1 MSKTHQSESAF
12 TASLKDR
19 LRAATTSPQTM
30 HMTAPPSGASKSLE
44 DLLRDDATE
53 TPAAEPA
60 PAPVLAAVA
69 SVSPVPV
76 DESNVVRK
84 IALQD
89 IVDSPYQPRKRY
101 DETRIQLLG
110 ETLRARGQDEAIVVR
125 RLASGKYELISGHRR
140 TRAARLI
147 GWSEIDARIRA
158 LSDREAELATL
169 TSNESNEE
177 LSTYERAKAYQEALD
192 RGFASDQKGVATLF
206 GCSQGRVS
214 QCLSLLQFP
223 SPILDLLEKYPGLL
237 KTRHARVVKDVLTKH
252 PLAVD
257 TIAASVEVLIDKP
270 EMDVDELRTVLS
282 KPFEKKRVRT
292 KPPEPRMITDKNGV
306 SAFKVQIRE
315 REIVINVEEGVDVDL
330 ASRRAMG
337 ALREFAGT
345 LELPKKKSL

>member
-1 MSKTHQSESAF
+1 MSKAHQSESAF

-19 LRAATTSPQTM
+19 LRPATAMPQTM
-30 HMTAPPSGASKSLE
+30 HMTPPPSGASKSLE
-44 DLLRDDATE
+44 DLLRDDAADE
-53 TPAAEPA
+53 PALAAVPQPAAEASTSAA
-60 PAPVLAAVA
+60 PA
-69 SVSPVPV
+69 
-76 DESNVVRK
+76 DEANVVRK

-110 ETLRARGQDEAIVVR
+110 ETLKARGQDEAIVVR
-125 RLASGKYELISGHRR
+125 RLPSGKYELISGHRR

-147 GWSEIDARIRA
+147 GWSDIDARVRS

-192 RGFASDQKGVATLF
+192 RGFASDQKGIASLF

-223 SPILDLLEKYPGLL
+223 APILDLLEKYPGLL
-237 KTRHARVVKDVLTKH
+237 KTRHARVVKEVLGQH
-252 PLAVD
+252 PHAVD
-257 TIAASVEVLIDKP
+257 TITTGVEVLIDKP
-270 EMDVDELRTVLS
+270 EMDVDELRTVLV

-292 KPPEPRMITDKNGV
+292 KPPEPRMITDKNGMSV
-306 SAFKVQIRE
+306 FKVQVRE
-315 REIVINVEEGVDVDL
+315 REIVIKVEEGVDVEL

-345 LELPKKKSL
+345 LELPKKKTV

>member
-1 MSKTHQSESAF
+1 
-12 TASLKDR
+12 
-19 LRAATTSPQTM
+19 M
-30 HMTAPPSGASKSLE
+30 HMTPPPSGASKSLE
-44 DLLRDDATE
+44 ELLSDDAPSLPTSSS
-53 TPAAEPA
+53 
-60 PAPVLAAVA
+60 APVLAAVA
-69 SVSPVPV
+69 SVPAATV

-84 IALQD
+84 IPLQD

-101 DETRIQLLG
+101 DETKIQLLG

-125 RLASGKYELISGHRR
+125 RLVSGKYELISGHRR

-192 RGFASDQKGVATLF
+192 RGFATDQKSVATLF

-223 SPILDLLEKYPGLL
+223 TAILDLLEKYPALL
-237 KTRHARVVKDVLTKH
+237 KTRHARVVKDVLAKH

-257 TIAASVEVLIDKP
+257 TNAASVEVLIDKP
-270 EMDVDELRTVLS
+270 EMDVDELRMMLS

-315 REIVINVEEGVDVDL
+315 REIVIKVEEGVDVDL

>member
-1 MSKTHQSESAF
+1 MSKAHQSESAF
-12 TASLKDR
+12 NATLKDR
-19 LRAATTSPQTM
+19 LRATTTSPQTM
-30 HMTAPPSGASKSLE
+30 HMTPPPSGASKSLE
-44 DLLRDDATE
+44 ELLLGDE
-53 TPAAEPA
+53 PAAAPPAAAPA
-60 PAPVLAAVA
+60 PALATVASLPAAAV
-69 SVSPVPV
+69 
-76 DESNVVRK
+76 DEANVVRK

-110 ETLRARGQDEAIVVR
+110 ETLKARGQDEAIVVR
-125 RLASGKYELISGHRR
+125 RLPSGKFELISGHRR

-147 GWSEIDARIRA
+147 GWSEIDARVRP

-192 RGFASDQKGVATLF
+192 RGFATDQKGVASLF

-223 SPILDLLEKYPGLL
+223 TPILDLLEKYPGLL
-237 KTRHARVVKDVLTKH
+237 KTRHARVVKEVLARH

-270 EMDVDELRTVLS
+270 EMDVDELRTVLG

-315 REIVINVEEGVDVDL
+315 REIVIKVEDGVDVEL

-345 LELPKKKSL
+345 LELPKKKTV

>member
-1 MSKTHQSESAF
+1 MSKAHQSESAF

-19 LRAATTSPQTM
+19 LRTTTAAAQTM
-30 HMTAPPSGASKSLE
+30 HMTPPPSGASKSLE
-44 DLLRDDATE
+44 DLLRDDAAE
-53 TPAAEPA
+53 GPVPAEA
-60 PAPVLAAVA
+60 PAPVRAEVA
-69 SVSPVPV
+69 NIAPAPV

-84 IALQD
+84 IVLQD

-125 RLASGKYELISGHRR
+125 RVPSGKYELIAGHRR

-147 GWSEIDARIRA
+147 GWSEIDARVRA

-192 RGFASDQKGVATLF
+192 RGFATDQKGIASLF

-223 SPILDLLEKYPGLL
+223 TPILDLLEKYPSLL
-237 KTRHARVVKDVLTKH
+237 TTRHARVVKEVLGKH
-252 PLAVD
+252 PQAID
-257 TIAASVEVLIDKP
+257 TIATGVEILIDKP
-270 EMDVDELRTVLS
+270 EMDVDELRTALV

-292 KPPEPRMITDKNGV
+292 KPPEPRMITDKNGI
-306 SAFKVQIRE
+306 SAFKVQIKE
-315 REIVINVEEGVDVDL
+315 REIVIKVEDGVDVDL
-330 ASRRAMG
+330 ASKRAMG

-345 LELPKKKSL
+345 LELPKKKIL

>member
-1 MSKTHQSESAF
+1 MSKAHQSESAF

-19 LRAATTSPQTM
+19 LRTASTTPQTM
-30 HMTAPPSGASKSLE
+30 HMTPPPSGASKSLE
-44 DLLRDDATE
+44 DLLRDDA
-53 TPAAEPA
+53 PDEPA
-60 PAPVLAAVA
+60 SVSTSAPQPVVVA
-69 SVSPVPV
+69 SVPAATM
-76 DESNVVRK
+76 DEANVVRK

-125 RLASGKYELISGHRR
+125 RLPSGKYELISGHRR

-147 GWSEIDARIRA
+147 GWSEIDARIRP

-192 RGFASDQKGVATLF
+192 RGFATDQKGIASLF

-223 SPILDLLEKYPGLL
+223 TPILDLLEKYPGLL
-237 KTRHARVVKDVLTKH
+237 KTRHARVVKEVLSKH
-252 PLAVD
+252 PHAID
-257 TIAASVEVLIDKP
+257 TISAGVEVLIDKP
-270 EMDVDELRTVLS
+270 EMDVDELRTVLV

-292 KPPEPRMITDKNGV
+292 KPPEPRMITDKNGM

-315 REIVINVEEGVDVDL
+315 REIVIKVEEGVDVDL
-330 ASRRAMG
+330 ASKRAMG

-345 LELPKKKSL
+345 LELSKKKIV

>member
-1 MSKTHQSESAF
+1 VSKAHQSESAF
-12 TASLKDR
+12 NATLRDR
-19 LRAATTSPQTM
+19 LLSGNTNQQTM
-30 HMTAPPSGASKSLE
+30 HMTPPPSGDSKSLE
-44 DLLRDDATE
+44 DLLRDEAADA
-53 TPAAEPA
+53 PASKPA
-60 PAPVLAAVA
+60 PALTVIPSAPAAAVE
-69 SVSPVPV
+69 
-76 DESNVVRK
+76 ESNVVRK
-84 IALQD
+84 IPLQD

-125 RLASGKYELISGHRR
+125 RVVSGKYELISGHRR

-147 GWSEIDARIRA
+147 GWSEIDARIRP

-192 RGFASDQKGVATLF
+192 RGFATDQKGVASLF

-223 SPILDLLEKYPGLL
+223 TPILDLLEKYPGLL
-237 KTRHARVVKDVLTKH
+237 KTRHARVVKEVLARH

-270 EMDVDELRTVLS
+270 EMDVDELRVALS

-306 SAFKVQIRE
+306 SAFKVQITDNQ
-315 REIVINVEEGVDVDL
+315 IVIKVEDGVDVDV
-330 ASRRAMG
+330 ASKRAMA

-345 LELPKKKSL
+345 LELPKKKSV

>member
-1 MSKTHQSESAF
+1 MSKAHQSEAAF

-19 LRAATTSPQTM
+19 LRTASPAPQAM
-30 HMTAPPSGASKSLE
+30 HMTPPPSGTSKSLE
-44 DLLRDDATE
+44 DLLRDDGTDAQ
-53 TPAAEPA
+53 
-60 PAPVLAAVA
+60 AVA
-69 SVSPVPV
+69 ATPIPDPVALESRPTTLV

-110 ETLRARGQDEAIVVR
+110 ETLKARGQDEAIVVR
-125 RLASGKYELISGHRR
+125 RLPSGKYELVSGHRR

-147 GWSEIDARIRA
+147 GWSEIDARVRA

-192 RGFASDQKGVATLF
+192 RGFASDQKGIANLF

-223 SPILDLLEKYPGLL
+223 TPIIDLLEKYPGLL
-237 KTRHARVVKDVLTKH
+237 KTRHARVVKEVISKH
-252 PLAVD
+252 PHAID
-257 TIAASVEVLIDKP
+257 TITAGVEVLIDKP
-270 EMDVDELRTVLS
+270 EMDVDELRAVLV
-282 KPFEKKRVRT
+282 KPFEKKRART
-292 KPPEPRMITDKNGV
+292 KPPEPRTITDKNGV
-306 SAFKVQIRE
+306 SVFKVQIRE
-315 REIVINVEEGVDVDL
+315 REIVIKVEEGVDVDH
-330 ASRRAMG
+330 ASRRAMSV
-337 ALREFAGT
+337 LREFAGT
-345 LELPKKKSL
+345 LELQKKKTV

>member
-1 MSKTHQSESAF
+1 VSKAHQSETAF
-12 TASLKDR
+12 NATLRDR
-19 LRAATTSPQTM
+19 LLSGSTTQQTM
-30 HMTAPPSGASKSLE
+30 HMTPPPSGDSKSLE
-44 DLLRDDATE
+44 DLLRDESADA
-53 TPAAEPA
+53 PPSK

-69 SVSPVPV
+69 SVPAAAV

-125 RLASGKYELISGHRR
+125 RLASGKHELISGHRR

-147 GWSEIDARIRA
+147 GWSEIDARIRP

-192 RGFASDQKGVATLF
+192 RGFAADQKGVATLF

-223 SPILDLLEKYPGLL
+223 TPILDLLEKYPGLL
-237 KTRHARVVKDVLTKH
+237 KTRHARVVKDILAKH
-252 PLAVD
+252 PFAIE
-257 TIAASVEVLIDKP
+257 TIAAGVEVLIDKP
-270 EMDVDELRTVLS
+270 EMDVDELRAVLS

-306 SAFKVQIRE
+306 SAFKVQVTDNQ
-315 REIVINVEEGVDVDL
+315 IVIKVEDGVDVDL
-330 ASRRAMG
+330 ASKRAMA
-337 ALREFAGT
+337 ALRELAGT
-345 LELPKKKSL
+345 LELPKK

>member
-1 MSKTHQSESAF
+1 MSKAHQSESAF

-19 LRAATTSPQTM
+19 LRTATTTSQTM
-30 HMTAPPSGASKSLE
+30 HMTPPPSGASKSLE
-44 DLLRDDATE
+44 DLLRDDTADE
-53 TPAAEPA
+53 PLAAPAAAPQPA
-60 PAPVLAAVA
+60 TMMNIPAVTT
-69 SVSPVPV
+69 

-110 ETLRARGQDEAIVVR
+110 ETLKARGQDEAIVVR
-125 RLASGKYELISGHRR
+125 RLPSGKYELISGHRR

-147 GWSEIDARIRA
+147 GWSDIDARVRP

-192 RGFASDQKGVATLF
+192 RGFASDQKGIASLF

-223 SPILDLLEKYPGLL
+223 TPILDLLEKYPGLL
-237 KTRHARVVKDVLTKH
+237 KTRHARVVKDVLAKYPH
-252 PLAVD
+252 AVD

-270 EMDVDELRTVLS
+270 DMDVDELQAVLV

-315 REIVINVEEGVDVDL
+315 REIVIKVEEGVDVDL

-337 ALREFAGT
+337 ALRDFAGS
-345 LELPKKKSL
+345 LELPKKKSV

>member
-1 MSKTHQSESAF
+1 MSKAHQSESAF
-12 TASLKDR
+12 NATLRDR
-19 LRAATTSPQTM
+19 LLSASTSSQTM
-30 HMTAPPSGASKSLE
+30 HMTPPPSGASKSLE
-44 DLLRDDATE
+44 DLLRDDAAPE
-53 TPAAEPA
+53 TPAST

-69 SVSPVPV
+69 SVPAAAV
-76 DESNVVRK
+76 DEANVVRK

-101 DETRIQLLG
+101 DETKIQLLG
-110 ETLRARGQDEAIVVR
+110 ETLKARGQDEAIVVR
-125 RLASGKYELISGHRR
+125 RLPAGKYELVSGHRR

-147 GWSEIDARIRA
+147 GWSEIDARIRP

-192 RGFASDQKGVATLF
+192 RGFATDQKGVATLF

-223 SPILDLLEKYPGLL
+223 APILDLLEKYPGLL
-237 KTRHARVVKDVLTKH
+237 KTRHARVVKEVLGQH
-252 PLAVD
+252 PQAVD
-257 TIAASVEVLIDKP
+257 AIAAGVEVLIDKP
-270 EMDVDELRTVLS
+270 EMDVDELRAVLF

-306 SAFKVQIRE
+306 SAFKVQITE
-315 REIVINVEEGVDVDL
+315 KEIVIKVEEGVDVEL
-330 ASRRAMG
+330 ASKRAMA

-345 LELPKKKSL
+345 LELQKKKSV